1 MRGNLSCCPQVL
13 SVLCKEI
20 AEIEGK
26 LFEIE
31 GLHVSFKFAELPNEM
46 KMLAMLGGELSN
58 GAKYFSSFAD
68 VSKDNCTALNGTFAI
83 DKKSIWNPRK
93 YEDRIKIANEV
104 EKFKKSLSEKQ
115 LKEKQFRSKVTDF
128 IA

>member
-1 MRGNLSCCPQVL
+1 L

-31 GLHVSFKFAELPNEM
+31 GLRVSFKFAELPNEM

-58 GAKYFSSFAD
+58 GAKYFSSFSD

-83 DKKSIWNPRK
+83 DKKSIWNP
-93 YEDRIKIANEV
+93 
-104 EKFKKSLSEKQ
+104 
-115 LKEKQFRSKVTDF
+115 
-128 IA
+128 